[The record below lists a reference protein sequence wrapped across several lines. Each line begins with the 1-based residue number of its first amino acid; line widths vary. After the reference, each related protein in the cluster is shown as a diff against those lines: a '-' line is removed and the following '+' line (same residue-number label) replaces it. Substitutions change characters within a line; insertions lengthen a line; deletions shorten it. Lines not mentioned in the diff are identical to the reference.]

1 MGEPMAATRPTAL
14 VAFFVGSL
22 GIATFSG
29 MDAVMKGLVIAL
41 GIYPTMLWRML
52 SGVAMSGALFAAR
65 PNWPSRSTMRIHL
78 FRGCLTFVMAMLFF
92 WGLARVPLA
101 QAIALAFIA
110 PLIALFL
117 AAFFLGETIGRKTIA
132 ASLVAFAGV
141 ILIFVG
147 QSQADLGRD
156 ALLGSIAIL
165 ASAICYAVNII
176 LMRSQAQVA
185 GPIEI
190 AFFQNLIV
198 AALLVAAW
206 PIFGGAD
213 LPPANQI
220 PFILLAAF
228 LSTAS
233 LLLLSWAYAR
243 AEASYLAATEYTSFL
258 WAMGFGWLIFGE
270 GVSWFTLAGAALIV
284 AGCILAAR
292 RPEEASPALEAAA

>member
-1 MGEPMAATRPTAL
+1 MATARPAALTAFL
-14 VAFFVGSL
+14 VGTL

-65 PNWPSRSTMRIHL
+65 PVWPSRSTMRLHL
-78 FRGCLTFVMAMLFF
+78 YRGALTFVMAMLFF

-110 PLIALFL
+110 PLISLFL
-117 AAFFLGETIGRKTIA
+117 AAVFLGETIGRKTIG
-132 ASLVAFAGV
+132 ASLLAFAGV
-141 ILIFVG
+141 ILLFVG
-147 QSQADLGRD
+147 QAQADLGRD

-165 ASAICYAVNII
+165 ASALCYAVNII

-198 AALLVAAW
+198 AVLLVAAW
-206 PIFGGAD
+206 PLFGGAT
-213 LPPANQI
+213 LPPNGQV
-220 PFILLAAF
+220 PLILLAAF

-243 AEASYLAATEYTSFL
+243 AEASYLSATEYTAFL

-270 GVSWFTLAGAALIV
+270 HVSPFTLAGAALIV

-292 RPEEASPALEAAA
+292 RPEEASPSLEAAI

>member
-1 MGEPMAATRPTAL
+1 MATPRPTAL
-14 VAFFVGSL
+14 VAFLVGSL

-65 PNWPSRSTMRIHL
+65 PHWPSARTMRIHL

-117 AAFFLGETIGRKTIA
+117 AAFFLGETIGPKTIA

-141 ILIFVG
+141 ILIFIG
-147 QSQADLGRD
+147 QAQADLGRE

-165 ASAICYAVNII
+165 VSAVCYAVNII

-185 GPIEI
+185 GPI
-190 AFFQNLIV
+190 
-198 AALLVAAW
+198 
-206 PIFGGAD
+206 
-213 LPPANQI
+213 
-220 PFILLAAF
+220 
-228 LSTAS
+228 
-233 LLLLSWAYAR
+233 
-243 AEASYLAATEYTSFL
+243 
-258 WAMGFGWLIFGE
+258 
-270 GVSWFTLAGAALIV
+270 
-284 AGCILAAR
+284 
-292 RPEEASPALEAAA
+292 

>member
-1 MGEPMAATRPTAL
+1 MI
-14 VAFFVGSL
+14 

-41 GIYPTMLWRML
+41 GIYTTMLWRML
-52 SGVAMSGALFAAR
+52 AGVVIAGALFAFR
-65 PNWPSRSTMRIHL
+65 PRWPAAQVMRLHLSRGM
-78 FRGCLTFVMAMLFF
+78 LTTVMAMLFF

-117 AAFFLGETIGRKTIA
+117 ASSWLGERIGRRTFA
-132 ASLVAFAGV
+132 ASLIAFGGV
-141 ILIFVG
+141 LLIFVG
-147 QSQADLGRD
+147 QARAELGEE

-165 ASAICYAVNII
+165 ASALCYAVNII
-176 LMRSQAQVA
+176 LMRSQALVA
-185 GPIEI
+185 KPVEI

-198 AALLVAAW
+198 AILLIAAW
-206 PIFGGAD
+206 PLFGGAEI
-213 LPPANQI
+213 PPDGQI
-220 PFILLAAF
+220 PLILLASL

-258 WAMGFGWLIFGE
+258 WAMLLGWLVFGE
-270 GVSWFTLAGAALIV
+270 SVSAFTLAGAALIV
-284 AGCILAAR
+284 GGCFLAAR
-292 RPEEASPALEAAA
+292 RPEEASPALEAAV

>member
-1 MGEPMAATRPTAL
+1 MGDIMASARPTAL
-14 VAFFVGSL
+14 TAFLVGSL

-52 SGVAMSGALFAAR
+52 SGVAMAGALFAAR
-65 PNWPSRSTMRIHL
+65 PSWPSRSTMRIHL
-78 FRGCLTFVMAMLFF
+78 FRGALTFVMAMLFF

-110 PLIALFL
+110 PLISLFL
-117 AAFFLGETIGRKTIA
+117 AAAFLGETIGRTTIA
-132 ASLVAFAGV
+132 ASLIAFAGV
-141 ILIFVG
+141 ILIFIG
-147 QSQADLGRD
+147 QAQADLGRE

-165 ASAICYAVNII
+165 VSAICYAVNII

-190 AFFQNLIV
+190 AFFQNIIV

-213 LPPANQI
+213 FPPLDQI

-258 WAMGFGWLIFGE
+258 WAMAFGWLVFGE
-270 GVSWFTLAGAALIV
+270 GVSLFTLAGAALIV
-284 AGCILAAR
+284 AGCFLAAR
-292 RPEEASPALEAAA
+292 RPEDCSPSLEAAA

>member
-1 MGEPMAATRPTAL
+1 MTPRHTPLTAFL
-14 VAFFVGSL
+14 VGMI

-41 GIYPTMLWRML
+41 GIYATMVWRML
-52 SGVAMSGALFAAR
+52 AGVVMAGALFATR
-65 PNWPSRSTMRIHL
+65 PNWPAREVMRIHL
-78 FRGCLTFVMAMLFF
+78 YRGALTTVMALLFF

-117 AAFFLGETIGRKTIA
+117 AAFFLHEKIGPRTIG
-132 ASLVAFAGV
+132 ASLIAFAGV
-141 ILIFVG
+141 AVIFVG
-147 QSQADLGRD
+147 QARADLGAD

-165 ASAICYAVNII
+165 VSAICYAVNII
-176 LMRSQAQVA
+176 LMRRQALVA

-198 AALLVAAW
+198 AVLLLAAW
-206 PIFGGAD
+206 PLVGGAD
-213 LPPANQI
+213 LPPSGQI
-220 PFILLAAF
+220 PFILLASF

-243 AEASYLAATEYTSFL
+243 AEASYLAATEYTAFL
-258 WAMGFGWLIFGE
+258 WAMLLGWLVFGE
-270 GVSWFTLAGAALIV
+270 RVSLFTLAGAALIV
-284 AGCILAAR
+284 AGCFLPAR
-292 RPEEASPALEAAA
+292 RPEDCTPSLEAAA